1 MSISFAYFLVLS
13 PSNGATL
20 KQLDFLRP
28 HADGLPCKRGSGTM
42 FDSLNEQMKH
52 DRREQKTMKEW
63 GAQLAVIFV
72 VAIVVFGGLHFLMSK
87 F

>member
-1 MSISFAYFLVLS
+1 
-13 PSNGATL
+13 
-20 KQLDFLRP
+20 
-28 HADGLPCKRGSGTM
+28 M
-42 FDSLNEQMKH
+42 FDSLDEQMKH
-52 DRREQKTMKEW
+52 DRREQKTRKAG

>member
-1 MSISFAYFLVLS
+1 
-13 PSNGATL
+13 
-20 KQLDFLRP
+20 
-28 HADGLPCKRGSGTM
+28 M

-72 VAIVVFGGLHFLMSK
+72 VAIVAFGGLYFAMSK
-87 F
+87 I